1 VISLFAQRGS
11 LPAKM
16 PGWHQARI
24 GGHSV
29 YVDGHEVAVAAQG
42 FVYTLVAEAPAP
54 VLDDAVATLPS
65 ERGPGVLGRIG
76 RGFARLVT
84 LVDPFK

>member
-1 VISLFAQRGS
+1 
-11 LPAKM
+11 
-16 PGWHQARI
+16 
-24 GGHSV
+24 
-29 YVDGHEVAVAAQG
+29 
-42 FVYTLVAEAPAP
+42 
-54 VLDDAVATLPS
+54 LDDAVATLPS